1 MNDSSKPAV
10 LSSPASTDAVLYSLS
25 EGLATLTLNRPDKLN
40 SLNAA
45 MHTRLRELLGDIS
58 SNPDVRAVLLT
69 AGGRGFCA
77 GQDLE
82 ERKRAPGE
90 PPPDLGRTIEQN
102 WNPLARALRYLRVPI
117 VCAVNGVAAGAGI
130 NIALAC
136 DIVIAARS
144 ASFVFSFSR
153 IGLLPDAG
161 GTYYLPRL
169 VGSARA
175 MGMALLGE
183 RLSAAQA
190 ASWGLIW
197 ECVADEDLAARAR
210 DLACSLADGPTLGLG
225 AIRQAMRASPDHS
238 FEEQIELERRTQRQC
253 GASADYREGVT
264 AFMEKRPPRFKGM

>member
-130 NIALAC
+130 NL
-136 DIVIAARS
+136 RHN
-144 ASFVFSFSR
+144 
-153 IGLLPDAG
+153 
-161 GTYYLPRL
+161 
-169 VGSARA
+169 
-175 MGMALLGE
+175 
-183 RLSAAQA
+183 
-190 ASWGLIW
+190 
-197 ECVADEDLAARAR
+197 
-210 DLACSLADGPTLGLG
+210 CS
-225 AIRQAMRASPDHS
+225 H
-238 FEEQIELERRTQRQC
+238 
-253 GASADYREGVT
+253 
-264 AFMEKRPPRFKGM
+264 